1 MAATQHDLRT
11 RLYRFFILANARF
24 IYGLCCFLDLGSVRY
39 VQSSGRLK
47 KYHTPWPWVVMAVLI
62 KLLLLTLEAPFIFMC
77 GGMMYFFFFEDSSEF
92 NDNTTYQW
100 MQMLA
105 EEVMALVS
113 TARLIFISHNS
124 TYCDFFTSTANRILE
139 MHRLVLRLFGD
150 KQLYLDDSLLV
161 VFLLKVFLTFHHIA
175 AQYTP
180 TEKHFV
186 LVRYHTLNVILFEIF
201 YTAYFLYQLLLL
213 GWHRSLL
220 AFLETYVALKQVRK
234 SLTLECRRRIICV
247 FSIYAKMA
255 QIHLQ
260 VSRAWLKV
268 SSMLF
273 IGVYY
278 TAHESTY
285 TVYCL
290 FSWSQLSLMKRTEL
304 LLLKKLGSL
313 LHPLV
318 GILLMGMASDRMKF
332 LEAQLCE
339 RIFLVELFYA
349 KKDHL
354 FSNRYSGL
362 ISCKNECFLLQR
374 LSVPMR
380 NFMWNRG
387 SICDRDLVFDMFVY
401 LFINAT
407 TYLQFLISDNNSLC
421 AEVL

>member
-1 MAATQHDLRT
+1 MTATQHDQRT
-11 RLYRFFILANARF
+11 RFYRFFILANARF
-24 IYGLCCFLDLGSVRY
+24 VYGFCCFLDLGSFRY

-47 KYHTPWPWVVMAVLI
+47 KYHTPWQWVVMAVCI
-62 KLLLLTLEAPFIFMC
+62 KLLLLALEAPYIFMC
-77 GGMMYFFFFEDSSEF
+77 GGMMYFLFFEDSSEF
-92 NDNTTYQW
+92 NGNTTYQW

-113 TARLIFISHNS
+113 TLRLIFISHNS
-124 TYCDFFTSTANRILE
+124 TNCDFFTLTVNKVLE
-139 MHRLVLRLFGD
+139 MHRLVWRLFGD
-150 KQLYLDDSLLV
+150 KQLYLDDSLLM

-201 YTAYFLYQLLLL
+201 FSAYFLYQLLLL
-213 GWHRSLL
+213 GWQRSLL
-220 AFLETYVALKQVRK
+220 AFLDTYLAQQQARR
-234 SLTLECRRRIICV
+234 TLSMKFRRRIIFM

-255 QIHLQ
+255 QIHLL
-260 VSRAWLKV
+260 VTRAWLKV

-273 IGVYY
+273 ICVYY

-290 FSWSQLSLMKRTEL
+290 FSWSQLSIMKRTEL

-318 GILLMGMASDRMKF
+318 GILLIGMASDRMKF

-339 RIFLVELFYA
+339 RIFLVELLHA
-349 KKDHL
+349 KEDSMIFNKNSRLINCKVIYSSDL
-354 FSNRYSGL
+354 YNISNY
-362 ISCKNECFLLQR
+362 
-374 LSVPMR
+374 
-380 NFMWNRG
+380 
-387 SICDRDLVFDMFVY
+387 
-401 LFINAT
+401 
-407 TYLQFLISDNNSLC
+407 
-421 AEVL
+421 